1 MRPVCHFELVETSD
15 YLPRRAQGLLN
26 ELGKKDQIQA
36 SQVRCV
42 EVKSVGTRVRNTKRF
57 HVVNPTNG
65 TFEFEWAPCGEPNS
79 AWRCGTPKGMIISG
93 KRGEM
98 IFEYT
103 PDVVGVA
110 EAFFRFKIPAQGV
123 DELFLFAGSVVE
135 PRVMLDRTRVDFAS
149 HMVGMVEKET
159 IHLVNNEH
167 LPFSFAFDKES
178 VSLGALS
185 DEGKRP
191 VIEISP
197 MSGLLPPNGRTAIE
211 VRFCP
216 SNEKFVNLNVECL
229 IRKKPTPLNL
239 NVKGEGYGIHARLTL
254 EETGGGGGHA
264 IELMPAPAIN
274 HVDFGTVHLNEG
286 VTKKVTVLNAGKFN
300 FDYLFDRNTKNPML
314 MLTGGK
320 TGGTVRKND
329 RVELNLVF
337 NPVSA
342 TTLDGMVLTCTI
354 AGKLEYR
361 LQVAGRGVAPAL
373 HFSFVRY
380 DFGPCFIN
388 KPGVPPISEETVLRV
403 ANHDPLRNISLD
415 CTMEKSR
422 VLEVRHDPCVLSPGE
437 HVDIVLALTP
447 RDQTAYAFPVPFLC
461 NGSSTVTV
469 DVFGR
474 GVPAR
479 LELANPSQANVSFG
493 AVREGDEAVRQVRLI
508 NRSARALP
516 FELID
521 EEHLSAGRL
530 EACDVRFFPRHV
542 PALGVKEAV
551 TLELRFAPRRRMAP
565 FNEDL
570 FVYYAGE
577 KRKLLNVA
585 GQSTGMDISLET
597 DTLPFPKVCEGSQ
610 LTRKLQLENRGDM
623 PARFRWQVP
632 TFGQHFSIS
641 PVEGVVPAGSEFAF
655 EVASSTRASST
666 TTCASRACGSTS
678 RAARRSCSRAS
689 ARACRSPTTR
699 CASCSSSRAC
709 ARRRRRPSRSRT
721 RRRSRGS
728 SRPCSRAR
736 TGAATTSC
744 RCRRRARPTSRSRTS
759 RSR

>member
-1 MRPVCHFELVETSD
+1 
-15 YLPRRAQGLLN
+15 
-26 ELGKKDQIQA
+26 
-36 SQVRCV
+36 
-42 EVKSVGTRVRNTKRF
+42 
-57 HVVNPTNG
+57 
-65 TFEFEWAPCGEPNS
+65 
-79 AWRCGTPKGMIISG
+79 
-93 KRGEM
+93 
-98 IFEYT
+98 
-103 PDVVGVA
+103 
-110 EAFFRFKIPAQGV
+110 
-123 DELFLFAGSVVE
+123 
-135 PRVMLDRTRVDFAS
+135 MLDRTRVDFAS

-274 HVDFGTVHLNEG
+274 HVDFGSVHLNEG
-286 VTKKVTVLNAGKFN
+286 VTKKVTVLTAGKCPV
-300 FDYLFDRNTKNPML
+300 DYLFDRNTKTPL
-314 MLTGGK
+314 LRLTGGT
-320 TGGTVRKND
+320 TGGTCKND

-354 AGKLEYR
+354 AGRLEYR
-361 LQVAGRGVAPAL
+361 LHVAGRGVAPAL

-388 KPGVPPISEETVLRV
+388 KPGVPPIAEETVLRV
-403 ANHDPLRNISLD
+403 ANHDPMRNISLD

-577 KRKLLNVA
+577 KRKLLSVA

-641 PVEGVVPAGSEFAF
+641 PVEGVVPAGSELAF
-655 EVASSTRASST
+655 DVVFHPRVVDDDVRVEGMRLNVEGSAPLVL
-666 TTCASRACGSTS
+666 TCIGSCVPQPDDSVRELQFKSRVRKEAPQTIKVENKTAKPWFLAPVLKGTDW
-678 RAARRSCSRAS
+678 
-689 ARACRSPTTR
+689 R
-699 CASCSSSRAC
+699 CNDELQVPA
-709 ARRRRRPSRSRT
+709 
-721 RRRSRGS
+721 
-728 SRPCSRAR
+728 
-736 TGAATTSC
+736 
-744 RCRRRARPTSRSRTS
+744 RARPTSRSRTS